1 MELRE
6 RAQGM
11 MVGIAVGNLLGI
23 PFEGWSTARRL
34 REQYPEGVR
43 EIEARPGYPD
53 DDDLAQAIILA
64 EASAESDA
72 LDPEDLMR
80 RFWAWGE
87 LNGAGMGGLTHEVLS
102 RYGGASPRR
111 ELRNQARWGEEPS
124 GEPPREPSGVPA
136 LDASR
141 AAWENS
147 GRNAAGNGSVMRCGP
162 VALRWLNDDRALA
175 RNSAVSAA
183 TTHWDPRCIWSTLLA
198 DFAIATCLRG
208 EPVEADQLLKRATSA
223 VRAAGDELAEFELPD
238 EPPQAVLD
246 AVATALAPGAVVED
260 LELDAEG
267 IGYAP
272 KTLAATLWAAH
283 HAENVEEALSA
294 IVSAG
299 GDTDTNAAPAGAALG
314 ARFGRAAIPPRWR
327 SAVAELRQN
336 RTPLEHYADLLVR

>member
-11 MVGIAVGNLLGI
+11 MVGIAVGNLLGL
-23 PFEGWSTARRL
+23 PFEGWSTAQRL
-34 REQYPEGVR
+34 REQYPDGVL
-43 EIEARPGYPD
+43 EIEVRPGAPD

-87 LNGAGMGGLTHEVLS
+87 LNGAGMGSLTHEVLS
-102 RYGGASPRR
+102 RYGGDSPRR

-124 GEPPREPSGVPA
+124 GDPPREPSGVPA
-136 LDASR
+136 LEASR
-141 AAWENS
+141 SAWEAS
-147 GRNAAGNGSVMRCGP
+147 GRESAGNGSVMRCGP

-198 DFAIATCLRG
+198 DFAIAACLRG
-208 EPVEADQLLKRATSA
+208 EPVEADPLLERATAA
-223 VRAAGDELAEFELPD
+223 VRAAANELSEFELPD

-246 AVATALAPGAVVED
+246 AVETALAPNAQIPD
-260 LELDAEG
+260 LELDSSG

-283 HAENVEEALSA
+283 HPKSVEEGLSA
-294 IVSAG
+294 IVNAG

-314 ARFGRAAIPPRWR
+314 ARFGLNAIPPCWR

-336 RTPLEHYADLLVR
+336 RTPSEHYADLLLK

>member
-1 MELRE
+1 MDLIE

-64 EASAESDA
+64 EASAESNA
-72 LDPEDLMR
+72 LDPEDLKR
-80 RFWAWGE
+80 RLQYWAE
-87 LNGAGMGGLTHEVLS
+87 TNGAGMGILTREVIS
-102 RYGGASPRR
+102 RYPSMSAFEAAR
-111 ELRNQARWGEEPS
+111 E
-124 GEPPREPSGVPA
+124 
-136 LDASR
+136 
-141 AAWENS
+141 AWEAS
-147 GRNAAGNGSVMRCGP
+147 GRDAAGNGSVMRCGP

-198 DFAIATCLRG
+198 DFAIAACLRG
-208 EPVEADQLLKRATSA
+208 EPVEADPLLERATAA
-223 VRAAGDELAEFELPD
+223 VQAAGDELSAFELPA

-246 AVATALAPGAVVED
+246 AIETALAPNAQIAN
-260 LELDAEG
+260 LELDSSG

-283 HAENVEEALSA
+283 HAENVEEGLSS

-314 ARFGRAAIPPRWR
+314 ARFGLDAIPTRWR

>member
-1 MELRE
+1 MQLRE
-6 RAQGM
+6 RAQGI

-23 PFEGWSTARRL
+23 PFEGWSTAQRL
-34 REQYPEGVR
+34 RERYPEGVR
-43 EIEARPGYPD
+43 EIEAQPGYPD

-64 EASAESDA
+64 EAGAESDA

-102 RYGGASPRR
+102 RYGGDSPRR

-124 GEPPREPSGVPA
+124 GEPPREPGGVPA
-136 LDASR
+136 LEASR
-141 AAWENS
+141 GAWEDS
-147 GRNAAGNGSVMRCGP
+147 GRDAAGNGSVMRCGP
-162 VALRWLNDDRALA
+162 VALRWLDDDRALA

-183 TTHWDPRCIWSTLLA
+183 TTHWDPRCIWSTVLA
-198 DFAIATCLRG
+198 DFAIAACLRG
-208 EPVEADQLLKRATSA
+208 EPVEAHPLLERATAA
-223 VRAAGDELAEFELPD
+223 VQAARNELAKFELPD
-238 EPPQAVLD
+238 EPPRPVLNAVE
-246 AVATALAPGAVVED
+246 TALAPNARVAD
-260 LELDAEG
+260 LELDSGG

-283 HAENVEEALSA
+283 HAENVEDALSA

-314 ARFGRAAIPPRWR
+314 ARFGLNAIPPRWR
-327 SAVAELRQN
+327 NAVAQLRQT
-336 RTPLEHYADLLVR
+336 RTPLEHYADLLLK